1 MRYLFFISLFT
12 LFLTSCFKEEEM
24 VPPHEQGELEEG
36 VAPMGSLYENQIY
49 FDLSDNKE
57 VTSNHMFVWDLSFES
72 STGGWVIRLNSAK
85 FMLAG
90 NSFDTTFVAELNQE
104 DLNMKF
110 DTSDGNPD
118 STAIGPWFEVSEDS
132 TWSHLY
138 VYLIDKGS
146 DLQGLPLGFK
156 KVQFDISGENFIMRF
171 ADPDNSG
178 DTIVQIGRDPSMD
191 RTYYSFENGIMDIAP
206 EPDLW
211 SLLFTKY
218 TTMLV
223 TDEGED
229 YPYLV
234 VGVLLNPNGAAA
246 ALDTI
251 HNFMDMSSD
260 DILDLEFTQQ
270 SDLIGYDWKYYDFD
284 DGVYTIVPDMNYVIR
299 DRDGFFY
306 KLRFVDFYS
315 DQGVKGYPTFEFVR
329 L

>member
-1 MRYLFFISLFT
+1 MRYLFIIFGIT
-12 LFLTSCFKEEEM
+12 LFLTSCFKEEEI
-24 VPPHEQGELEEG
+24 VPPHEQGGLELGE
-36 VAPMGSLYENQIY
+36 APIGSLYENQIY
-49 FDLSDNKE
+49 FDLNDNRE
-57 VTSNHMFVWDLSFES
+57 VSSNHFSVWDLSFES
-72 STGGWVIRLNSAK
+72 STGGWEIRLNSAK

-90 NSFDTTFVAELNQE
+90 NSFDTTFSAQLNQD
-104 DLNMKF
+104 DLNMTF
-110 DTSDGNPD
+110 DKSDGNPD
-118 STAIGPWFEVSEDS
+118 STAIGPWFELLEDS
-132 TWSHLY
+132 ISSHRHI
-138 VYLIDKGS
+138 YLINRGS
-146 DLQGLPLGFK
+146 DEQGTPLGFK

-171 ADPDNSG
+171 AEPDNSG
-178 DTIVQIGRDPSMD
+178 DTLVQIGRDPSMD
-191 RTYYSFENGIMDIAP
+191 RTYFSFETGVMDIAP
-206 EPDLW
+206 APDLW

-234 VGVLLNPNGAAA
+234 VGVLLNPNGLMAAR
-246 ALDTI
+246 DTT
-251 HNFMDMSSD
+251 HNFMDISSE

-306 KLRFVDFYS
+306 KLRFVDFY
-315 DQGVKGYPTFEFVR
+315 DNQGVKGTPTFEFVR